1 MSKCSFSPFPPS
13 ENHRFLEPSSL
24 LPGQN
29 TGLFAASSELLPP
42 KWSFSAP
49 NVITLPL
56 RSNHLGRKNAVG
68 ISKFTVR
75 KSEKR
80 GKKAD
85 FRTKIGGAVSLE
97 KVQISRFA
105 YSKQQKSHL
114 LRLFFRA
121 ISARFV
127 LPKFSLF
134 FTFLLSFCQH
144 SLSFLPLPPQPLPK
158 SRPAA
163 ARCLMPPLPFC
174 PCSHG
179 KAPPPLPL
187 FAEISLHNHDFCE
200 KTTDFQPLRTKE
212 ALQIQG
218 KNIHL
223 PILR

>member
-29 TGLFAASSELLPP
+29 TRLFAASSELLPP
-42 KWSFSAP
+42 KCSFSAP

-85 FRTKIGGAVSLE
+85 FRTKIGGLSLS
-97 KVQISRFA
+97 KRPKRPVLPTRNSKNRISNA
-105 YSKQQKSHL
+105 YSSEPFLHDL
-114 LRLFFRA
+114 SFRNFH
-121 ISARFV
+121 S
-127 LPKFSLF
+127 FSLF
-134 FTFLLSFCQH
+134 
-144 SLSFLPLPPQPLPK
+144 SFLFVSIPRPFFPFLRSPCQKAGSPLPH
-158 SRPAA
+158 A
-163 ARCLMPPLPFC
+163 
-174 PCSHG
+174 PC
-179 KAPPPLPL
+179 PLPL

>member
-85 FRTKIGGAVSLE
+85 FRTKIGGLSLSKRSKSPVLPTRNSKNRISSVYSSEPFLHDLSFRNFHSFSLFSFLFVSTPCPFFPFLRSPCQ
-97 KVQISRFA
+97 KAGPPLPAASCPHCPFA
-105 YSKQQKSHL
+105 HAPTAKPRPRCPY
-114 LRLFFRA
+114 
-121 ISARFV
+121 
-127 LPKFSLF
+127 LPKF
-134 FTFLLSFCQH
+134 
-144 SLSFLPLPPQPLPK
+144 
-158 SRPAA
+158 
-163 ARCLMPPLPFC
+163 RCVTMTSVKKPRIFSPYGLRRLCRFR
-174 PCSHG
+174 
-179 KAPPPLPL
+179 
-187 FAEISLHNHDFCE
+187 E
-200 KTTDFQPLRTKE
+200 KTYICRF
-212 ALQIQG
+212 
-218 KNIHL
+218 
-223 PILR
+223 

>member
-49 NVITLPL
+49 KVVTLPL

-85 FRTKIGGAVSLE
+85 FRTKIGGLSL
-97 KVQISRFA
+97 
-105 YSKQQKSHL
+105 SKRSKSP
-114 LRLFFRA
+114 
-121 ISARFV
+121 V
-127 LPKFSLF
+127 LPTRNSKNRISYVYSSEPFLHDLSFRNFHSFSLF
-134 FTFLLSFCQH
+134 
-144 SLSFLPLPPQPLPK
+144 SFLFVSIP
-158 SRPAA
+158 RPFF
-163 ARCLMPPLPFC
+163 PF
-174 PCSHG
+174 
-179 KAPPPLPL
+179 
-187 FAEISLHNHDFCE
+187 
-200 KTTDFQPLRTKE
+200 LRS
-212 ALQIQG
+212 
-218 KNIHL
+218 
-223 PILR
+223 P

>member
-29 TGLFAASSELLPP
+29 TRLFAASSELLPP
-42 KWSFSAP
+42 KCSFSAP

-75 KSEKR
+75 KSEKQ

-85 FRTKIGGAVSLE
+85 FRTKIGGLSLS
-97 KVQISRFA
+97 KRPKRPVLPTRNSKNRISNA
-105 YSKQQKSHL
+105 YSSEPFLHDL
-114 LRLFFRA
+114 SFRNFH
-121 ISARFV
+121 S
-127 LPKFSLF
+127 FSLF
-134 FTFLLSFCQH
+134 
-144 SLSFLPLPPQPLPK
+144 SFLFVSIPRPFFPFLRSPCQKAGSPLPH
-158 SRPAA
+158 A
-163 ARCLMPPLPFC
+163 
-174 PCSHG
+174 PC
-179 KAPPPLPL
+179 PLPL